1 MIHAPGIPTINL
13 DDFDFWM
20 HTIQHPHNSLAD
32 GFKTITPKIAPF
44 RTFYI
49 GTLTTSLDCVKVIY
63 STLQALVTTA
73 S

>member
-1 MIHAPGIPTINL
+1 
-13 DDFDFWM
+13 M